1 MRPNQFSIVVR
12 NTTSKVA
19 LLSIFV
25 FTFAYCYI
33 FLGSSSVYAQPYT
46 SAAIAA
52 NQEIQFISF
61 SQEAFTV
68 PSGEAVDNNSLVSLF
83 NRLSDST
90 VQIISTAPQ
99 NAFNPNSPNITEIGA
114 GFVYDRTGHIVTGN
128 HVLGGATT
136 VDVVL
141 NNGDIYTARLI
152 GNDPYTDLA
161 VLRIEGISNTTT
173 AIDEN
178 TGMVTDSTV
187 NTTPLDL
194 PQVEEPQQQLQ
205 QEELQAEQQ
214 ELPLLNPIPVG
225 NSSEIQIGEQVVTIG
240 YPLGGADTTITS
252 GIVGQKDYLL
262 QFPSLG
268 YSVPNTIQSDINV
281 NPGNS
286 GGPLMNNMGEVI
298 GIIYGRINPTGA
310 PLGQFPGLTVAIP
323 SSAISRIVPVLIENG
338 TYVHPTIGII
348 GSTLTVNLAERFSVP
363 RDLDGVFINTVV
375 RGSTADMAG
384 IQGSTTNNYGET
396 VLGDIITAVDGSKII
411 GIEDL
416 ISYVQEK
423 KAAGED
429 IVFTVYRNGQFVNLN
444 ATLQGIP
451 IS

>member
-1 MRPNQFSIVVR
+1 MQTNQFYIIARRTALKVV
-12 NTTSKVA
+12 
-19 LLSIFV
+19 LIPIFV
-25 FTFAYCYI
+25 FTFTYCYV
-33 FLGSSSVYAQPYT
+33 FLCSSSISAQPYT
-46 SAAIAA
+46 FAAA
-52 NQEIQFISF
+52 NQEFQFISF
-61 SQEAFTV
+61 SQEAFSV
-68 PSGEAVDNNSLVSLF
+68 PPSEAVDNDSLVSLF

-90 VQIISTAPQ
+90 VQIISTAPK

-114 GFVYDRTGHIVTGN
+114 GFVYDRTGNIVTGN

-136 VDVVL
+136 ADVVL
-141 NNGDIYTARLI
+141 NNGDIYTARLV

-173 AIDEN
+173 IDGTT
-178 TGMVTDSTV
+178 TGMVTNSTV
-187 NTTPLDL
+187 NNTPVL
-194 PQVEEPQQQLQ
+194 PQAEESQQPQPGRQDG
-205 QEELQAEQQ
+205 QQ

-286 GGPLMNNMGEVI
+286 GGPLMNNKGEVI

-348 GSTLTVNLAERFSVP
+348 GSTLTVNLAERFLVP
-363 RDLDGVFINTVV
+363 RDLDGVFVNSVV

-384 IQGSTTNNYGET
+384 IEGSTTNNYGET

-411 GIEDL
+411 GIGDL

-444 ATLQGIP
+444 AALQGIP

>member
-1 MRPNQFSIVVR
+1 MRPNQFSIIIR
-12 NTTSKVA
+12 NTTFKVA
-19 LLSIFV
+19 SISIFV
-25 FTFAYCYI
+25 FTFAYCYV
-33 FLGSSSVYAQPYT
+33 FLGSSSIYAQPFT
-46 SAAIAA
+46 SAAAAA
-52 NQEIQFISF
+52 NQFQSISF
-61 SQEAFTV
+61 SQEALTV
-68 PSGEAVDNNSLVSLF
+68 PPGEAASNNSLVSLF

-90 VQIISTAPQ
+90 VQIISTSPK
-99 NAFNPNSPNITEIGA
+99 NAFNPNSPNITETGA

-141 NNGDIYTARLI
+141 TNGDIYTARLI

-173 AIDEN
+173 IDEN
-178 TGMVTDSTV
+178 TGMVTNSAVD
-187 NTTPLDL
+187 NTPDL
-194 PQVEEPQQQLQ
+194 PQS
-205 QEELQAEQQ
+205 EELQQPQQELQTGQQ

-225 NSSEIQIGEQVVTIG
+225 NSSEIQIGEQVITIG

-286 GGPLMNNMGEVI
+286 GGPLMNNKGEVI

-323 SSAISRIVPVLIENG
+323 SSAISRIVSVLIENG
-338 TYVHPTIGII
+338 TYVHPTIGIF

-363 RDLDGVFINTVV
+363 RDLDGVFINNVV

-384 IQGSTTNNYGET
+384 IEGSTTNNYGET

-444 ATLQGIP
+444 TTLQGIP